1 MTRSA
6 RALTAGF
13 LFVAIGIASG
23 QDPHPSH
30 IPVPRK
36 SASDPA
42 RVFQES
48 IQKSRL
54 RADLD
59 SIIKQLGPGGAISN
73 PDQVRRLLDSNPQLM
88 ELLQGLQS
96 NDPQSRDR
104 LRKLLGDSNTRN
116 RAPATQAL
124 ERELRRLAQNAQG
137 GNSARE
143 LPQTQ
148 PGNSGIRQR
157 RSETSTTSGE
167 SSVAVESS
175 ELKSQRQWANT
186 IAEWAERL
194 PRQKMGGLRDSQA
207 MQDLVR
213 QFSESAAKAVS
224 GGDENN
230 LAAQLARWESRIQG
244 ARDWLPHEIPELFR
258 PVKSWD
264 LSGLPRPNLP
274 NVDFS
279 PRALPSAPSFQFSSG
294 DLGVVAN
301 VLLVGLA
308 LAVVAAAIWKIRRTA
323 MSPEAKARRALGPWP
338 IDPGSVSTREDVIRA
353 FEYLSLLRCGEP
365 ARTWHHHAI
374 AERLGNS
381 DAHLLAELYEQARY
395 APSQQREPDW
405 TSARA
410 PLTALAG
417 V

>member
-1 MTRSA
+1 MTRYT
-6 RALTAGF
+6 RAFATGL
-13 LFVAIGIASG
+13 LFVAIGIATG
-23 QDPHPSH
+23 QDLRSSH

-36 SASDPA
+36 SDSDPA
-42 RVFQES
+42 RVFQDS

-59 SIIKQLGPGGAISN
+59 SIVKQLGPGGAISN
-73 PDQVRRLLDSNPQLM
+73 PDQVRKLLESNPQLM
-88 ELLQGLQS
+88 KLMQGLQV

-104 LRKLLGDSNTRN
+104 LQKLLGDTNGRN
-116 RAPATQAL
+116 RRPATQAL
-124 ERELRRLAQNAQG
+124 ERELRRLAENAQG
-137 GNSARE
+137 GRSARD
-143 LPQTQ
+143 LPPMQAR
-148 PGNSGIRQR
+148 NSGAGQR
-157 RSETSTTSGE
+157 RFEALTSPGE
-167 SSVAVESS
+167 SSAPVESS

-186 IAEWAERL
+186 IADWAERL
-194 PRQKMGGLRDSQA
+194 PRTKMGGLRDSQA

-213 QFSESAAKAVS
+213 QFSESAARAVS

-230 LAAQLARWESRIQG
+230 LAAQLARWESRLQG

-258 PVKSWD
+258 PTKTWD
-264 LSGLPRPNLP
+264 FSGLPRPNLP
-274 NVDFS
+274 EMDFS
-279 PRALPSAPSFQFSSG
+279 SRALPSAPSIQFSSG
-294 DLGVVAN
+294 ELGAVAN
-301 VLLVGLA
+301 VLLIGLA
-308 LAVVAAAIWKIRRTA
+308 LAVVAAAIWKVRRMA

-338 IDPGSVSTREDVIRA
+338 LDPGSVSTREDVIRA

-381 DAHLLAELYEQARY
+381 DAQRLAELYEQARY
-395 APSQQREPDW
+395 APAQHREPDW